1 MATSDDN
8 NGVTPP
14 DANTPPQEYRYRFK
28 YLHKYGETPPMD
40 NDAISSKSSAKKNED
55 DDAEKEDADGRG
67 SDDKKHSKKDD
78 SGKDDKDKKEG
89 DDEKNQSPEEKRKQK
104 RKKIIV
110 LSIIAAV
117 FLLAALTWLLLYIFV
132 FSQRETTDDAYVKGD
147 MVTISSRVAG
157 TVVEITAEET
167 DRVHA
172 GQILVRLDPADAEV
186 SLMNAQGQLAQAVR
200 EAQTNIQ
207 KATEADA
214 AVAQRRA
221 QYQSQRDDYARRHPL
236 LDLHAVAREDVDNSR
251 RQTEAALAALHQAES
266 QAAGAHAQVDGVSVP
281 NVPAV
286 VQARASFRNA
296 WVNNG
301 RDAIVSPIDGYAARR
316 QVQVGQRVQAGQD
329 LLTVV
334 PLADLWVDANF
345 KETQLEHIRIGQP
358 VKITTDIYSDM
369 TYHGKVVGL
378 NAGTGSAFSL
388 LPAENA
394 TGNWI
399 KVVQRLP
406 VRIALNPDDLRK
418 HPLRI
423 GLSTDVNVDT
433 HDRDGS
439 VLSTA
444 TREKPLASTDVYLR
458 EVRDADKQ
466 AERIIQANMIDPLAK
481 TGANDLPGRSH

>member
-1 MATSDDN
+1 MAISDDN
-8 NGVTPP
+8 NGGIPT

-28 YLHKYGETPPMD
+28 YLHKYGEAGPADGAKSSDASGKGDDADKEDEDD
-40 NDAISSKSSAKKNED
+40 NDSRDKDSGDEKKGD
-55 DDAEKEDADGRG
+55 KDADKEGKDKKDG
-67 SDDKKHSKKDD
+67 DDDKKK
-78 SGKDDKDKKEG
+78 
-89 DDEKNQSPEEKRKQK
+89 SPEEKRKQK

-110 LSIIAAV
+110 MSIIAAV
-117 FLLAALTWLLLYIFV
+117 FILAALTWLLLYIFV

-147 MVTISSRVAG
+147 MVTISSRVSG

-236 LDLHAVAREDVDNSR
+236 LDLHAVAKEDVDNSR
-251 RQTEAALAALHQAES
+251 KQTEAALAALHQAES
-266 QAAGAHAQVDGVSVP
+266 QAAGAHAQVDGVTIRD
-281 NVPAV
+281 VPAV

-329 LLTVV
+329 LLTIV

-423 GLSTDVNVDT
+423 GLSTDVNVDI

-444 TREKPLASTDVYLR
+444 TREKPLASTDVYQR
-458 EVRDADKQ
+458 EVRDADMQ
-466 AERIIQANMIDPLAK
+466 AERIIQANVIAAPSRTG
-481 TGANDLPGRSH
+481 TGASPGRSH